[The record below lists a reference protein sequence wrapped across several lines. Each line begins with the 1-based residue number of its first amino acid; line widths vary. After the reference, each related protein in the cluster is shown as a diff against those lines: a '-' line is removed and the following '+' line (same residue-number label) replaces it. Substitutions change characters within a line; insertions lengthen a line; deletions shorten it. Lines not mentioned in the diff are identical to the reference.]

1 MAQETDYEHQ
11 FLDLKGD
18 GLDDRSFFGRIRTS
32 MRSSLFLT
40 LAIIVTAVIGGVC
53 FYVDQRLTTAINE
66 LRHAGDIRILAGR
79 VELGLAHVEKLEK
92 ILILKNTAVNRE
104 KFSVAIANIEK
115 TLDNLGGFSKTSSLR
130 QHMATLRDG
139 IAQYNQQILKSE
151 GGGKTILKNT
161 NEPRRFH
168 EIISYIEPSLDY
180 IVSYSANLW
189 TKSVGRVDQNIAF
202 SRYTIGGASVGL
214 LLWLIFWGVLLL
226 KSMAQPMMALAE
238 SATRIASGERST
250 PIPIRGNTDASGQIA
265 RALDKWVQDL
275 AELETLRRELQEL
288 QLGIEQ
294 VAHRA
299 DDQMQT
305 TVDTAKGM
313 TNVELDTPQ
322 TASAAETPGD
332 TALTLTTKGMQPLSG
347 PAVNYVY
354 EGNGVGGPI
363 SSVSQQLSHFSEY
376 VSVAANDVERIE
388 ALVRSLGEAA
398 SNIEVLGNLVTA
410 VRDQV
415 NSLGFRLS
423 PRSDSSQNSENLIS
437 FNKNDGQQARGVDR
451 SEAAD
456 RLDAIGDTM
465 ERAERTLQGVK
476 LSVNSISGMAQ
487 EMAVTAS
494 RQAVEAT
501 NKLQAQS
508 QYLRNMLDDIM
519 ARIDTSNLDGQQ
531 SPELTR
537 GHTLPPKGT

>member
-1 MAQETDYEHQ
+1 M
-11 FLDLKGD
+11 FL
-18 GLDDRSFFGRIRTS
+18 
-32 MRSSLFLT
+32 
-40 LAIIVTAVIGGVC
+40 
-53 FYVDQRLTTAINE
+53 
-66 LRHAGDIRILAGR
+66 LR
-79 VELGLAHVEKLEK
+79 
-92 ILILKNTAVNRE
+92 
-104 KFSVAIANIEK
+104 
-115 TLDNLGGFSKTSSLR
+115 
-130 QHMATLRDG
+130 
-139 IAQYNQQILKSE
+139 
-151 GGGKTILKNT
+151 
-161 NEPRRFH
+161 
-168 EIISYIEPSLDY
+168 
-180 IVSYSANLW
+180 
-189 TKSVGRVDQNIAF
+189 
-202 SRYTIGGASVGL
+202 
-214 LLWLIFWGVLLL
+214 
-226 KSMAQPMMALAE
+226 SMAKPLTALAE
-238 SATRIASGERST
+238 SATRIASGEAST
-250 PIPIRGNTDASGQIA
+250 PIPVRGNTDASGQIA
-265 RALDKWVQDL
+265 RALDQWVRDL
-275 AELETLRRELQEL
+275 ADLETLRGELQEL

-299 DDQMQT
+299 DDRMET
-305 TVDTAKGM
+305 TIDTAKGM

-332 TALTLTTKGMQPLSG
+332 TALTVNTNGMQPLSG

-423 PRSDSSQNSENLIS
+423 PRSDSSHNSENLIS
-437 FNKNDGQQARGVDR
+437 FNKNDDQQARGVDR

-487 EMAVTAS
+487 EMAITAS

-508 QYLRNMLDDIM
+508 QYLRNMLDDIV
-519 ARIDTSNLDGQQ
+519 ARIDSSKLNGQP
-531 SPELTR
+531 SPELIR
-537 GHTLPPKGT
+537 EHALPPKGT